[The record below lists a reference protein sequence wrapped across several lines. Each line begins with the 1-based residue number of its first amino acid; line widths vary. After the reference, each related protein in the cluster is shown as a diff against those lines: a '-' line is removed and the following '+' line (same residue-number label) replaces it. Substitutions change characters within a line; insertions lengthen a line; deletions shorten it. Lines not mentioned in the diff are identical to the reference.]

1 MRDFHQC
8 MVAEIRYD
16 DDPTEAGASPF
27 TSDNLAQR
35 NLAVLSSANPGDEW
49 TRTVEQAFELD
60 LARPARRPEDVLTA
74 LALVEAH
81 EHAGEH
87 ETCENC
93 GHDKV
98 DSDELCARCGG
109 AGEVRPLTS
118 RDPVG
123 FLSSFAFERLD
134 EEALSLAMRT
144 PHEPPPHGH
153 DDHHEHEHEHEEDE
167 HTGHEHDDE
176 TRDRTDRR
184 GHRAMIPLFRPQAA
198 RVVRRS
204 FPFVFHPT
212 RWGETGAML
221 DELMIDWGDLP
232 EEPRHASS
240 CRAWRRRR
248 SST

>member
-123 FLSSFAFERLD
+123 FLSSFAFERLVD

-144 PHEPPPHGH
+144 PHEPLR
-153 DDHHEHEHEHEEDE
+153 
-167 HTGHEHDDE
+167 TGTTTTSTSTSTKRTS
-176 TRDRTDRR
+176 TRATSTTTK
-184 GHRAMIPLFRPQAA
+184 RAIGSIGAA
-198 RVVRRS
+198 TAR
-204 FPFVFHPT
+204 
-212 RWGETGAML
+212 
-221 DELMIDWGDLP
+221 
-232 EEPRHASS
+232 
-240 CRAWRRRR
+240 
-248 SST
+248 